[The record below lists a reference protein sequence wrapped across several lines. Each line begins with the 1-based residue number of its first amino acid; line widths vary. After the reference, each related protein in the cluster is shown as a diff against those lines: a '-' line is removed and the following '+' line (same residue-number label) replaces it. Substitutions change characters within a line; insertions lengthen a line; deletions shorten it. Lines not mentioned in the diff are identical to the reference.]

1 MTDRQRQGVGGV
13 GRRRFG
19 LQPKDSGDHGGDL
32 RLAGAAVAGDRGLDL
47 AGRLPTASHQ
57 EKPMAGKKCGS
68 LVTSFSKKRRENRE
82 IVENGA
88 VYHHSAVFS
97 TQLQG

>member
-1 MTDRQRQGVGGV
+1 MTQRRDNASQQPAPHHVEQLRMFTHRIPPAKAD
-13 GRRRFG
+13 GREE
-19 LQPKDSGDHGGDL
+19 
-32 RLAGAAVAGDRGLDL
+32 VW
-47 AGRLPTASHQ
+47 LPGNIFL
-57 EKPMAGKKCGS
+57 E
-68 LVTSFSKKRRENRE
+68 KRRENRE